1 MSGETDLSTILSK
14 MQPVLNEG
22 DYVFVSVDHSYPLDI
37 SFVHGTFKEKEGT
50 TLILKRE
57 KADDLGLKYA
67 YVASCITLNIHSALE
82 AVGFT
87 AAISNTLA
95 NNGISCNVVAAFYHD
110 HIFVDKQDANDA
122 MEVLLG
128 LMNLYNQKK

>member
-1 MSGETDLSTILSK
+1 MSTILSK

-22 DYVFVSVDHSYPLDI
+22 DYVFVSVDHAYPLNL
-37 SFVHGTFKEKEGT
+37 SHVHGIFKEKEGI
-50 TLILKRE
+50 TLIVKKE
-57 KADDLGLKYA
+57 KADDLNLEYGYI
-67 YVASCITLNIHSALE
+67 ASCITLNIHSALE

-95 NNGISCNVVAAFYHD
+95 NNGISCNVVAAYYHD
-110 HIFVDKQDANDA
+110 HIFVDKQDADSA

-128 LMNLYNQKK
+128 LMNHYNLKK